1 MIDVEIELEI
11 PFHDVDAIRVAWHG
25 HYAKYMEIA
34 RCKLMDK
41 INYSIVEM
49 EESGYVWPV
58 IDMRIRYAHPLIF
71 GQIFKVRAT
80 LTEWE
85 NRLKV
90 DYVFFDAQTDKRL
103 TKAYTIQVAVEK
115 ASGEMQYASPPIL
128 LERLGVSI

>member
-71 GQIFKVRAT
+71 GQKFKVRAT

-115 ASGEMQYASPPIL
+115 TSGEMQYASPPIL
-128 LERLGVSI
+128 FEKLGVSI

>member
-1 MIDVEIELEI
+1 MINVEIELEV

-41 INYSIVEM
+41 INYSIIEM
-49 EESGYVWPV
+49 EASGYVWPV
-58 IDMRIRYAHPLIF
+58 IDMRVRYAHPLIF
-71 GQIFKVRAT
+71 GQKFKVRAT

-90 DYVFFDAQTDKRL
+90 DYVFFDAQTNKRL
-103 TKAYTIQVAVEK
+103 TKAYTIQVAVDK
-115 ASGEMQYASPPIL
+115 VSGEMQYVSPAIL
-128 LERLGVSI
+128 LERLGVSV

>member
-41 INYSIVEM
+41 INYNIVEM
-49 EESGYVWPV
+49 EASGYVWPV

-90 DYVFFDAQTDKRL
+90 DYVFFDAKTDKRL

>member
-115 ASGEMQYASPPIL
+115 TSGEMQYASPHIL
-128 LERLGVSI
+128 FEKLGVSI

>member
-1 MIDVEIELEI
+1 MDVEIELEI

-34 RCKLMDK
+34 RCKLMDI

-71 GQIFKVRAT
+71 GQKFKVRAT

-115 ASGEMQYASPPIL
+115 TSGEMQYASPPIL

>member
-49 EESGYVWPV
+49 EASGYVWPV

-90 DYVFFDAQTDKRL
+90 DYVFFDAKTDKRL

-128 LERLGVSI
+128 LEKLGVSI

>member
-1 MIDVEIELEI
+1 MIEAEIELEI
-11 PFHDVDAIRVAWHG
+11 PFHDVDAIRIAWHG

-58 IDMRIRYAHPLIF
+58 IDMRIRYAHPLTF
-71 GQIFKVRAT
+71 GQKVKIRAT
-80 LTEWE
+80 LVEWE

-90 DYVFFDAQTDKRL
+90 DYVFYDSKTDKRL

-115 ASGEMQYASPPIL
+115 ASGEMQYASPRVL
-128 LERLGVSI
+128 LEQLGITT

>member
-1 MIDVEIELEI
+1 MDVEIELEI

-41 INYSIVEM
+41 VNYSIVEM

-71 GQIFKVRAT
+71 GQKFKVRAT

-90 DYVFFDAQTDKRL
+90 DYVFFDAQTNKRL

-115 ASGEMQYASPPIL
+115 TSGEMQYASPPIL
-128 LERLGVSI
+128 LQKLGVST

>member
-49 EESGYVWPV
+49 EASGYVWPV

-71 GQIFKVRAT
+71 GQNFKVRAT

-90 DYVFFDAQTDKRL
+90 DYVFFDAKTDKRL
-103 TKAYTIQVAVEK
+103 TKAYTIQVAVET

>member
-90 DYVFFDAQTDKRL
+90 DYVFFDAKTDKRL

-128 LERLGVSI
+128 LEKLGVSI

>member
-41 INYSIVEM
+41 INYNIVEM
-49 EESGYVWPV
+49 EASGYVWPV

-90 DYVFFDAQTDKRL
+90 DYVFFDAKTDKRL
-103 TKAYTIQVAVEK
+103 TKAYTIQVAVET

-128 LERLGVSI
+128 LEKLGVSI

>member
-41 INYSIVEM
+41 INYNIVEM
-49 EESGYVWPV
+49 EASGYVWPV

-90 DYVFFDAQTDKRL
+90 DYVFFDAETDKRL
-103 TKAYTIQVAVEK
+103 TKAYTIQVAVET

-128 LERLGVSI
+128 LEKLGVSI

>member
-49 EESGYVWPV
+49 EASGYVWPV

>member
-49 EESGYVWPV
+49 EASGYVWPV

-71 GQIFKVRAT
+71 GQKFKVRAT

-115 ASGEMQYASPPIL
+115 ASGEMQYASPHIL
-128 LERLGVSI
+128 FEKLGVSI

>member
-41 INYSIVEM
+41 INYSIIEM

-71 GQIFKVRAT
+71 GQKFKVRAT

-90 DYVFFDAQTDKRL
+90 DYVFFDAQTNKRL

-115 ASGEMQYASPPIL
+115 TSGEMQYASPPIL
-128 LERLGVSI
+128 LEKLGVST

>member
-49 EESGYVWPV
+49 EASGYVWPV

-90 DYVFFDAQTDKRL
+90 DYVFFDAKTDKRL
-103 TKAYTIQVAVEK
+103 TKAYTIQVAVET

-128 LERLGVSI
+128 LEKLGVSI

>member
-49 EESGYVWPV
+49 EASGYVWPV

-90 DYVFFDAQTDKRL
+90 DYVFFDAETDKRL
-103 TKAYTIQVAVEK
+103 TKAYTIQVAVET

-128 LERLGVSI
+128 LEKLGVSI

>member
-34 RCKLMDK
+34 RCKLMDI

-71 GQIFKVRAT
+71 GQKFKVRAT

-115 ASGEMQYASPPIL
+115 TSGEMQYASPPIL

>member
-90 DYVFFDAQTDKRL
+90 DYVFFDAKTDKRL

>member
-41 INYSIVEM
+41 VNYSIVEM

-71 GQIFKVRAT
+71 GQKFKVRAT

-90 DYVFFDAQTDKRL
+90 DYVFFDAQTNKRL

-115 ASGEMQYASPPIL
+115 TSGEMQYASPPIL
-128 LERLGVSI
+128 LQKLGVST

>member
-71 GQIFKVRAT
+71 GQKFKVRAT

-90 DYVFFDAQTDKRL
+90 DYVFFDAQTNKRL

-115 ASGEMQYASPPIL
+115 TSGEMQYASPPIL
-128 LERLGVSI
+128 LEKLGVST

>member
-1 MIDVEIELEI
+1 MDVEIELEI

-71 GQIFKVRAT
+71 GQKFKVRAT

-90 DYVFFDAQTDKRL
+90 DYVFLDAQTDKRL

-115 ASGEMQYASPPIL
+115 TSGEMQYASPPIL

>member
-128 LERLGVSI
+128 LE

>member
-115 ASGEMQYASPPIL
+115 TSGEMQYASPPIL
-128 LERLGVSI
+128 LEKLGVSI

>member
-115 ASGEMQYASPPIL
+115 TSGEMQYASPPIL

>member
-1 MIDVEIELEI
+1 MINVEIELEV

-49 EESGYVWPV
+49 EASGYVWPV
-58 IDMRIRYAHPLIF
+58 IDMRVRYAHPLIF
-71 GQIFKVRAT
+71 GQKFKVRAT
-80 LTEWE
+80 LSEWE

-90 DYVFFDAQTDKRL
+90 DYVFFDAQTNKRL
-103 TKAYTIQVAVEK
+103 TKAYTVQVAVEK
-115 ASGEMQYASPPIL
+115 ESGEMKYASPSIL
-128 LERLGVSI
+128 LERLGVSE

>member
-41 INYSIVEM
+41 INYNIVEM
-49 EESGYVWPV
+49 EASGYVWPV

>member
-71 GQIFKVRAT
+71 GQKFKVRAT

-103 TKAYTIQVAVEK
+103 TKAYTIQVAVQK
-115 ASGEMQYASPPIL
+115 TSGEMQYASPPIL
-128 LERLGVSI
+128 FEKLGVSI

>member
-71 GQIFKVRAT
+71 GQKFKVRAT

-90 DYVFFDAQTDKRL
+90 DYVFLDAQTDKRL

-115 ASGEMQYASPPIL
+115 TSGEMQYASPPIL

>member
-49 EESGYVWPV
+49 EASGYVWPV

-71 GQIFKVRAT
+71 GQNFKVRAT

-90 DYVFFDAQTDKRL
+90 DYVFFDAKTDKRL

>member
-71 GQIFKVRAT
+71 GQKFKVRAT

-115 ASGEMQYASPPIL
+115 TSGEMQYASPPIL